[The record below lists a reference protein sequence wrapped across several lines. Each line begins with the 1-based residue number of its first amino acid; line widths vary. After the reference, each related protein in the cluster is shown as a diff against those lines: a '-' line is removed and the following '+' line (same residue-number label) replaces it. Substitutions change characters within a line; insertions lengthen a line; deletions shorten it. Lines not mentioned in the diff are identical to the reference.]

1 MRDETKIRLILSFY
15 VLNQYA
21 TYTKETIIFEG
32 DFPCD
37 VELPLCAY
45 EDPRGGFEIT
55 TEEVPE
61 PPELEGDPEPVRV
74 SVSETFQ
81 VTARPLVITPRLP
94 ENPTAQERW
103 RYLLAVLKDKGR
115 V

>member
-1 MRDETKIRLILSFY
+1 MRDEAKIRLILSFY

-21 TYTKETIIFEG
+21 TYTKETITFEG

-45 EDPRGGFEIT
+45 ENPRGGFEIT

-61 PPELEGDPEPVRV
+61 PPELEREPEFVGV
-74 SVSETFQ
+74 SVSETFR